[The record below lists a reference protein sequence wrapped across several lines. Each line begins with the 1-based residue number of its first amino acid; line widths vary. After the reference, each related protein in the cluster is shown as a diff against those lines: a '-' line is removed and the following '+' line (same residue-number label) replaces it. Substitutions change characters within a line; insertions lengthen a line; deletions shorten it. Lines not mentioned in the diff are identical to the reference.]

1 MGWFNRSET
10 GRALMGIFIRRD
22 DQLEFVKPGTTFRRT
37 HADKMVETAE
47 VVSVGTDSFGIP
59 HVQFQVSFWRPHR
72 NFFDGGTRMLAL
84 RSFADRYTER
94 VAS

>member
-1 MGWFNRSET
+1 MGWFSGSDA
-10 GRALMGIFIRRD
+10 GRAIKSIFFRRPED
-22 DQLEFVKPGTTFRRT
+22 LEYVKPGTTFRRT

-47 VVSVGTDSFGIP
+47 VVSIGNDSYGIP

-72 NFFDGGTRMLAL
+72 NFFDGGMRMLAL

-94 VAS
+94 VTS